1 MSANGRCPYC
11 GSDQIER
18 YKVIAWKC
26 LTCGRV
32 FYTPL
37 AAKTAEGETAV
48 EAEGNSQEE

>member
-11 GSDQIER
+11 GSDNIER
-18 YKVIAWKC
+18 YKTIAWKC

-37 AAKTAEGETAV
+37 AAKSAAEVAEGDAEAV
-48 EAEGNSQEE
+48 QEE

>member
-11 GSDQIER
+11 GSDNIER
-18 YKVIAWKC
+18 YKTIAWKC

-37 AAKTAEGETAV
+37 AAKVYTEETAADT
-48 EAEGNSQEE
+48 ESEKQEE

>member
-11 GSDQIER
+11 GSDKIER

-37 AAKTAEGETAV
+37 AAKAATEEAASGAETV
-48 EAEGNSQEE
+48 QEE